1 MAIDGRAIFKGAVK
15 FVGSMAVG
23 VLVTAGV
30 RTNVIPKNKY
40 EQIMIGIGNFVLS
53 DMISVKAEEHLDNSC
68 DKIFDVIDSF
78 RGEPVKE
85 IPPVEIELPELEI
98 EKDLA
103 NRINEKLINNLKQ
116 NGAI

>member
-15 FVGSMAVG
+15 FIGSMAVG
-23 VLVTAGV
+23 TLVTAGV

-53 DMISVKAEEHLDNSC
+53 DMISIKAEEHLDNSC
-68 DKIFDVIDSF
+68 DKMFDVIDGL

-85 IPPVEIELPELEI
+85 LNHVTFDDG
-98 EKDLA
+98 KDE
-103 NRINEKLINNLKQ
+103 N
-116 NGAI
+116 